1 MCRHP
6 PQARESFYAQFMHN
20 RSRPLVYLTLAAL
33 YVAAAKFGFTMA
45 LTAEQVTLVWP
56 PTGLSLAALVVL
68 GAEAWPGVFLG
79 AFIANITTHTPAL
92 VALGIASGNTLEALA
107 ASYVVRRLVDE
118 VSSTNWLRY
127 ALGLV
132 VGGALVSTTISA
144 TIGVFSLCAGGLQPW
159 ASFPHLWW
167 TWWMGDAASDLLV
180 APVVLTWSARPRF
193 RSSLEGTEAVSLAV
207 GLIVASLLIFA
218 RPFDS
223 AAPQPLEYLLFP
235 FVIWAAI
242 RFGVAGAAIAN
253 LMASS
258 LAIWGTMHGLGPYAI
273 GSGDDR
279 LMLLQVFLS
288 IVGGSGLILGATVTD
303 RDASRRRKAAM
314 LEAALECVISID
326 HLGRIIEFNPA
337 AERTFGWAKANVI
350 GKDMARL
357 LIPERLHAAHRASI
371 ERAAA
376 FDDATDAVERLME
389 STAVRADGTEFPVEV
404 SLTRLPS
411 DGPPMFTAFLRD
423 ITAQRKRAHQLTFR
437 ATHDGLTKMLNSAA
451 FMDRL
456 AAAARQAN
464 IGGRSD
470 VAVLFVDLD
479 KFKAINDRFGHSTGD
494 RLLMAVARRL
504 RTCVRPSDSIAR
516 MGGDEFAVLLE
527 RVVDEADITSVV
539 ERIREELGR
548 PFHIDGHV
556 IRASA
561 SVGTATGSQSGP
573 RAEDLIKAADTA
585 MYEVKAAHA

>member
-1 MCRHP
+1 
-6 PQARESFYAQFMHN
+6 MHN
-20 RSRPLVYLTLAAL
+20 QSRSRLLVCTALAAL

-45 LTAEQVTLVWP
+45 FSAEQVTLVWP
-56 PTGLSLAALVVL
+56 PTGLSLAALVLL

-79 AFIANITTHTPAL
+79 AFIANATSHEPAL
-92 VALGIASGNTLEALA
+92 VALGIAFGNTLEAVA
-107 ASYVVRRLVDE
+107 AAYVVRRLVGDLN
-118 VSSTNWLRY
+118 STNWLRY

-132 VGGALVSTTISA
+132 VGGALLSTTVSA
-144 TIGVFSLCAGGLQPW
+144 TVGVISLCSSGLQPW
-159 ASFPHLWW
+159 AAFRQLWW
-167 TWWMGDAASDLLV
+167 TWWMGDAASDLLI
-180 APVVLTWSARPRF
+180 APVALMWSARPRF
-193 RSSLEGTEAVSLAV
+193 RTWLEGAEAV
-207 GLIVASLLIFA
+207 GLAAGLVVASLLVFA

-223 AAPQPLEYLLFP
+223 AAGQPLEYMLFP
-235 FVIWAAI
+235 FLIWAAL

-253 LMASS
+253 LMGAS
-258 LAIWGTMHGLGPYAI
+258 LAIWGTIHGLGPYAA
-273 GSGDDR
+273 GRGDDR
-279 LMLLQVFLS
+279 LMLLQIFLGT
-288 IVGGSGLILGATVTD
+288 VGGCGLILGATVSD
-303 RDASRRRKAAM
+303 RDASRKRKAAM
-314 LEAALECVISID
+314 LEAALDCVISID

-337 AERTFGWAKANVI
+337 AERTFGLARASVV

-357 LIPERLHAAHRASI
+357 LIPERLRAAHRAGI

-376 FDDATDAVERLME
+376 LDATEALERRME
-389 STAVRADGTEFPVEV
+389 STAVRSDGSEFPIEL

-411 DGPPMFTAFLRD
+411 DGPPVFTAFLRD

-437 ATHDGLTKMLNSAA
+437 ATHDSLTKMLNSEA

-456 AAAARQAN
+456 SAAARQAN

-527 RVVDEADITSVV
+527 RVEDDADISSVV
-539 ERIREELGR
+539 ERIREELSR
-548 PFHIDGHV
+548 PFHVDGHV

-561 SVGTATGSQSGP
+561 SVGTATGTQAGP
-573 RAEDLIKAADTA
+573 RAEDLIKAADAA
-585 MYEVKAAHA
+585 MYEVKAAIHAS

>member
-1 MCRHP
+1 
-6 PQARESFYAQFMHN
+6 MHN

-45 LTAEQVTLVWP
+45 LTAEPVTLVWP

-79 AFIANITTHTPAL
+79 AFIANVTTHTPAL

-132 VGGALVSTTISA
+132 VGGALVSTTMSA

-193 RSSLEGTEAVSLAV
+193 RSSLEGAEAVSLAA

-235 FVIWAAI
+235 FLIWAAI

-253 LMASS
+253 LMGAS
-258 LAIWGTMHGLGPYAI
+258 LAIWGTIHGLGPYAA
-273 GSGDDR
+273 GRGDER
-279 LMLLQVFLS
+279 LMLLQIFLG
-288 IVGGSGLILGATVTD
+288 IVGGSGLILGATVSD
-303 RDASRRRKAAM
+303 RDASRKRKAAM
-314 LEAALECVISID
+314 LEAALDCVVSID
-326 HLGRIIEFNPA
+326 HLGRIVEFNPA
-337 AERTFGWAKANVI
+337 AERTFGWARADVI
-350 GKDMARL
+350 GRDMARL
-357 LIPERLHAAHRASI
+357 LIPERLRASHRAGI
-371 ERAAA
+371 QRAAA
-376 FDDATDAVERLME
+376 LDAADALERRLE
-389 STAVRADGTEFPVEV
+389 STAVRADGSEFPIEL

-411 DGPPMFTAFLRD
+411 EGPPAFTAFLRD
-423 ITAQRKRAHQLTFR
+423 ITTQRKRAHQLTFR

-451 FMDRL
+451 FMERL

-479 KFKAINDRFGHSTGD
+479 KFKGINDRFGHSTGD

-504 RTCVRPSDSIAR
+504 RSCVRPTDSIAR

-527 RVVDEADITSVV
+527 RVDDESDIAAVV
-539 ERIREELGR
+539 ERIRDELGR
-548 PFHIDGHV
+548 PFHIDGHA
-556 IRASA
+556 IRATA
-561 SVGTATGSQSGP
+561 SVGIAKGSESGP
-573 RAEDLIKAADTA
+573 RAEDLIRAADAA
-585 MYEVKAAHA
+585 MYEVKAAVHAQ

>member
-1 MCRHP
+1 
-6 PQARESFYAQFMHN
+6 MHN
-20 RSRPLVYLTLAAL
+20 RSRAFIYLTLAAL

-68 GAEAWPGVFLG
+68 GADAWPGIFLG
-79 AFIANITTHTPAL
+79 AVLANVMNHEPAV
-92 VALGIASGNTLEALA
+92 VALGIASGNTLEAVGA
-107 ASYVVRRLVDE
+107 AYVVRRLVGDL
-118 VSSTNWLRY
+118 SSTNWLRY

-132 VGGALVSTTISA
+132 VGGALASTTVSA
-144 TIGVFSLCAGGLQPW
+144 TIGVISMCASGLQPW
-159 ASFPHLWW
+159 AAFRQLWW
-167 TWWMGDAASDLLV
+167 TWWLGNAASDLLI
-180 APVVLTWSARPRF
+180 APVVLTWAARPRF
-193 RSSLEGTEAVSLAV
+193 RTWLEGAEAMSLAA
-207 GLIVASLLIFA
+207 GLVVASLLVFA
-218 RPFDS
+218 RPFAS
-223 AAPQPLEYLLFP
+223 AAPQPLEYTLFP
-235 FVIWAAI
+235 FLIWAAI

-253 LMASS
+253 VMGAS
-258 LAIWGTMHGLGPYAI
+258 LAIWGTIHGLGPYAA
-273 GSGDDR
+273 GRGDGR
-279 LMLLQVFLS
+279 LMLLQIFLG

-303 RDASRRRKAAM
+303 RDASRKRKAAM
-314 LEAALECVISID
+314 LEAALDCVISID
-326 HLGRIIEFNPA
+326 HLGRIVEFNPA
-337 AERTFGWAKANVI
+337 AERTFGWSRRNVI

-357 LIPERLHAAHRASI
+357 LIPERLQAAHRAGV

-376 FDDATDAVERLME
+376 FDANEALERRME
-389 STAVRADGTEFPVEV
+389 STAVRFDGSEFPIEI

-411 DGPPMFTAFLRD
+411 DGPPVFTAFLRD

-437 ATHDGLTKMLNSAA
+437 ATHDGLTKMLNSEA

-456 AAAARQAN
+456 AVAARQAN

-479 KFKAINDRFGHSTGD
+479 KFKAINDRFGHASGD

-504 RTCVRPSDSIAR
+504 RTCVRPTDSIAR
-516 MGGDEFAVLLE
+516 MGGDEFALLLE
-527 RVVDEADITSVV
+527 RVDDEADILSVV
-539 ERIREELGR
+539 ERIREELNR

-561 SVGTATGSQSGP
+561 SVGTATGSQVGP
-573 RAEDLIKAADTA
+573 RAEDLIRAADAA